1 LLFLIFILYKII
13 EAMNLPLAE
22 RILNQIFH
30 DPYKIVCESSIK
42 ELCSAFREIC
52 LAEPTLV
59 HVSTS
64 VVVVGDLHGNI
75 EDLLEIYF
83 RYFDPG
89 QRTFVFL
96 GDYVDRGTNSVH
108 VYCFLMCLKI
118 AFPANVVLLRGNH
131 EFEEV
136 CRGYGFKDECL
147 KKYKT
152 CKPKCSEN
160 DDDVYTLITNT
171 FPCLALAAIVQK
183 KYFLVH
189 GGLCKDL
196 HKVEQIDFA
205 KKDLNSFMNQHNKIV
220 EGLVWSD
227 PRDIECL
234 TAPSTRG
241 AGEYFSYDK
250 IHAFLRENNLTCIIR
265 AHEFCQFG
273 YNSFLAEHEILS
285 TDTHTIILNP
295 ICLTIFSATDYY
307 DDETNDGAVA
317 LITNTGDIT
326 IEILESA
333 KAKYRGKKPVH
344 IYFNVE

>member
-1 LLFLIFILYKII
+1 MI

-22 RILNQIFH
+22 RILDQIYNK
-30 DPYKIVCESSIK
+30 PCEIICESSIK

-59 HVSTS
+59 SVSTS

-75 EDLLEIYF
+75 KDLCEIYF

-96 GDYVDRGTNSVH
+96 GDYIDRGTDSVQ

-136 CRGYGFKDECL
+136 CWYYGFKDECL
-147 KKYKT
+147 EKYSE
-152 CKPKCSEN
+152 PKCSEN

-171 FPCLALAAIVQK
+171 FPCLALAAIVQG

-189 GGLCKDL
+189 GGLCNDL
-196 HKVEQIDFA
+196 HKIEQIDFA
-205 KKDLNSFMNQHNKIV
+205 KKDLNSFKHNKIV

-227 PRDIECL
+227 PRDIESL
-234 TAPSTRG
+234 TAPSARG
-241 AGEYFSYDK
+241 GGEYFSCAK
-250 IHAFLRENNLTCIIR
+250 IHAFLRENNLACIIR
-265 AHEFCQFG
+265 AHEFCDCG
-273 YNSFLAEHEILS
+273 YQLLRSDAG
-285 TDTHTIILNP
+285 II
-295 ICLTIFSATDYY
+295 CVTIFSATNY
-307 DDETNDGAVA
+307 DGSANNGAVA
-317 LITNTGDIT
+317 LITETGEIT
-326 IEILESA
+326 IEILQSDNAE
-333 KAKYRGKKPVH
+333 YFFEDIVQVPVS
-344 IYFNVE
+344 V